1 VTDVRVEAVGT
12 EDRQVSVLDVVA
24 SPLLAPEATPAAPA
38 VATREL
44 RLALVC
50 YGGVSLAIYMHGITK
65 ELEKLVAA
73 SVAYERDQRSN
84 PFGADDTAAV
94 YWSVLKRLDERTHV
108 RTRVVVDVVSGTSAG
123 GINGVFLAVALA
135 RNRSQEPL
143 RSMWMEKG
151 DITRLLAGRDGG
163 PLLLKA
169 PGVVSSL
176 LRRRPLLDG
185 SRISR
190 WLREALSAMGRDG
203 GQLVPGVDS
212 LLGPEERLQLFVPVT
227 DFFGYDVRIPADD
240 PAWVRDRTHRHVLH
254 FVHDHRETGC
264 DQLSSRW
271 DDALAF
277 GARATSSFPAAFPPV
292 SLADYQRAVG
302 TAGVA
307 PAQRD
312 VLFAPYALSSG
323 ASPEMTHFVD
333 GGVLDNKPFATTVA
347 AIKLRP
353 AATEVDRRLL
363 YVEPDPSTEPGG
375 SPEGEAPGLLQ
386 TVIGGY
392 AGIPRQEPIIG
403 DLTDLAVHNAD
414 VSKIRDIIETSFD
427 PMRQRVRARI
437 AGSGSDAHAAPTT
450 AQVTAWRRDLTR
462 DAQID
467 AGFAYPTYLRLR
479 IRAVIDDFAKLIA
492 ERRGYPLTSSHAL
505 FVGRVLRAWAETGGL
520 LQRAAEGTH
529 AQRALVDTLDIAHH
543 ERHIRF
549 LLAALGWWYDPPEA
563 DAPLVPTRVE
573 LDATKRTLYE
583 HLERLHDLA
592 GLLTSDDEVV
602 ALTERLFGGTTV
614 ADALDGPIDDFVD
627 AHAEDLGALQDGVAR
642 ILGPHL
648 TAAPGALDG
657 AIVRLTSS
665 WTDWARSELLTRHLG
680 FAYWDV
686 IVFPVEAVSGVNERD
701 HVEVMRLSPNEA
713 TAIATPAEK
722 DLEGAK
728 LGHFGAFFSRRG
740 RENDYFWGRLDGMER
755 LLALLLTPPGRSVG
769 WTRSMHVDDEV
780 RARQAHFSD
789 DCRRAAA
796 AVVRSERRQLLE
808 IQPTLEL
815 VRARVDP

>member
-1 VTDVRVEAVGT
+1 
-12 EDRQVSVLDVVA
+12 
-24 SPLLAPEATPAAPA
+24 
-38 VATREL
+38 
-44 RLALVC
+44 
-50 YGGVSLAIYMHGITK
+50 
-65 ELEKLVAA
+65 
-73 SVAYERDQRSN
+73 
-84 PFGADDTAAV
+84 
-94 YWSVLKRLDERTHV
+94 
-108 RTRVVVDVVSGTSAG
+108 
-123 GINGVFLAVALA
+123 
-135 RNRSQEPL
+135 
-143 RSMWMEKG
+143 
-151 DITRLLAGRDGG
+151 
-163 PLLLKA
+163 
-169 PGVVSSL
+169 
-176 LRRRPLLDG
+176 
-185 SRISR
+185 
-190 WLREALSAMGRDG
+190 
-203 GQLVPGVDS
+203 
-212 LLGPEERLQLFVPVT
+212 
-227 DFFGYDVRIPADD
+227 
-240 PAWVRDRTHRHVLH
+240 
-254 FVHDHRETGC
+254 
-264 DQLSSRW
+264 
-271 DDALAF
+271 
-277 GARATSSFPAAFPPV
+277 
-292 SLADYQRAVG
+292 
-302 TAGVA
+302 
-307 PAQRD
+307 
-312 VLFAPYALSSG
+312 
-323 ASPEMTHFVD
+323 
-333 GGVLDNKPFATTVA
+333 
-347 AIKLRP
+347 
-353 AATEVDRRLL
+353 
-363 YVEPDPSTEPGG
+363 
-375 SPEGEAPGLLQ
+375 
-386 TVIGGY
+386 
-392 AGIPRQEPIIG
+392 
-403 DLTDLAVHNAD
+403 
-414 VSKIRDIIETSFD
+414 
-427 PMRQRVRARI
+427 
-437 AGSGSDAHAAPTT
+437 
-450 AQVTAWRRDLTR
+450 
-462 DAQID
+462 
-467 AGFAYPTYLRLR
+467 
-479 IRAVIDDFAKLIA
+479 VIDDFAKLIA

-505 FVGRVLRAWAETGGL
+505 FVGRVLRAWAETRGL
-520 LQRAAEGTH
+520 LQQAAEGTD

-549 LLAALGWWYDPPEA
+549 LIAALGWWYDPPEA

-592 GLLTSDDEVV
+592 GVLTSDDEVV